1 MASEIWSFVA
11 TVIVV
16 TASGALAPGPLM
28 FATLSHGF
36 TSGARSGLAF
46 SIAHTIVEFTLVVAL
61 AGGLLA
67 FVDKIAVQVVI
78 GIAGGVVLLV
88 FGLLQI
94 RRSFHAHPAIAA
106 TADATPRLL
115 VKGLAY
121 TGLNPYFILWWL
133 TVGARLI
140 LLSFDVFAS
149 FAGVVFMYVCHV
161 WVDYVWLTLIAHFA
175 KKGID
180 VVGLRG
186 YRVATALFGGLLVYF
201 GVVFVAGSLTA

>member
-1 MASEIWSFVA
+1 M
-11 TVIVV
+11 T
-16 TASGALAPGPLM
+16 
-28 FATLSHGF
+28 
-36 TSGARSGLAF
+36 
-46 SIAHTIVEFTLVVAL
+46 AL

-67 FVDKIAVQVVI
+67 FVDEMVVQVVL

-94 RRSFHAHPAIAA
+94 RRGFRVHFAPVDA

-121 TGLNPYFILWWL
+121 TGLNPYFIVWWL

-149 FAGVVFMYVCHV
+149 AAGVVFMYVCHV
-161 WVDYVWLTLIAHFA
+161 WVDYVWLTVLAHLA

-180 VVGLRG
+180 IVGLRG
-186 YRVATALFGGLLVYF
+186 YRIATTLFGGLLVYF
-201 GVVFVAGSLTA
+201 GLVFVTSALTA